1 MVGGQARTGTARV
14 WPGAVLALALCACAN
29 LGGGEQKVDET
40 AFPTE
45 YKQRIRE
52 RLELQV
58 ADSRSIRD
66 AYIAQPALK
75 PRGSVS
81 RYIVCVKFDAKD
93 ETGQYMGNK
102 EYAAFFY
109 AGDLTQI
116 VDATHDMC
124 EGALYS
130 PFPEIEKH

>member
-1 MVGGQARTGTARV
+1 MAGGQARFGTTRLLL
-14 WPGAVLALALCACAN
+14 GAFLAVALGACAN
-29 LGGGEQKVDET
+29 LGGEKKVDET
-40 AFPTE
+40 AYPTE
-45 YKQRIRE
+45 YKTRIRE
-52 RLELQV
+52 RLDLQV
-58 ADSRSIRD
+58 ADARSIRD

-75 PRGSVS
+75 ARGAGT

-93 ETGQYMGNK
+93 ERGQYIGNK

-116 VDATHDMC
+116 VDASGEMC

-130 PFPEIEKH
+130 PFPELEKH